1 MRYLIVPEKEAVMV
15 AVSVEG
21 SPTVVTLNEAV
32 VAPAATVT
40 EAGTVTSA
48 VLDVKVTTVPPLEA
62 TRLSVTVPVEF
73 APPATVDG
81 LTATPCNNGV
91 WTTSTAV

>member
-1 MRYLIVPEKEAVMV
+1 MRVAVLLVPEKEAVMV

-40 EAGTVTSA
+40 E
-48 VLDVKVTTVPPLEA
+48 VTTVPPLEA